1 MPGEGEC
8 VEGVH
13 VEAMIADATDRIL
26 ALLRCTPR
34 ASAAMWERMEQE
46 LQEWRVNA
54 HGRAASLADTINQEL
69 RENGPLGVYQVDTN
83 DDMREAVRLLVDYVR
98 ESATHAARA
107 EMAQEIRAVSDGQ
120 LTYCG
125 GEGETPC
132 KRGSCW
138 GCDVARILDA
148 AIRAQEEPQ

>member
-1 MPGEGEC
+1 ME
-8 VEGVH
+8 
-13 VEAMIADATDRIL
+13 
-26 ALLRCTPR
+26 
-34 ASAAMWERMEQE
+34 ERMN
-46 LQEWRVNA
+46 LTDA
-54 HGRAASLADTINQEL
+54 GL
-69 RENGPLGVYQVDTN
+69 REHVVDEIMLEL
-83 DDMREAVRLLVDYVR
+83 DHYAFALRD
-98 ESATHAARA
+98 AARA

-120 LTYCG
+120 LTYC